1 MEYLLSKTIRYIA
14 EAMPELLLVDEDYG
28 QLENL
33 DQSNKDMYPL
43 VYPAVLIEPSE
54 VSWSE
59 LKGDSQIGEAT
70 LRTRLIIDCYDDHH
84 AGSGSEYRI
93 LEREELR
100 QKLHKLLQGFRP
112 LDDGAFVRSASTF
125 YTFNHGIKVYET
137 IYKCRVTERLAKGTM
152 SSQTRPHISIS
163 TEHHAQPLS

>member
-33 DQSNKDMYPL
+33 DQNNKDMYPL

-59 LKGDSQIGEAT
+59 IKGDSQMGEAT

-93 LEREELR
+93 MEREELR

-112 LDDGAFVRSASTF
+112 LDDGALVRSSSTF
-125 YTFNHGIKVYET
+125 FTFNHGIKVYET
-137 IYKCRVTERLAKGTM
+137 IYKCRVVEKLAKGITNN
-152 SSQTRPHISIS
+152 QTRPRISIL
-163 TEHHAQPLS
+163 TEPHGQP

>member
-33 DQSNKDMYPL
+33 DQNNKDMYPL

-93 LEREELR
+93 IEREELR

-112 LDDGAFVRSASTF
+112 LDDGALVRSTSTF
-125 YTFNHGIKVYET
+125 YTYNHGIKVYET
-137 IYKCRVTERLAKGTM
+137 IYKCRVTEKLAKGITNNRT
-152 SSQTRPHISIS
+152 QPRILLL
-163 TEHHAQPLS
+163 TERHEQP

>member
-59 LKGDSQIGEAT
+59 IKGDSQIGEAT

-112 LDDGAFVRSASTF
+112 LDDGALVRSSSTF
-125 YTFNHGIKVYET
+125 FTFNHGIKVYET
-137 IYKCRVTERLAKGTM
+137 IYKCRVVEKLAKGITNN
-152 SSQTRPHISIS
+152 QTRPRISIL
-163 TEHHAQPLS
+163 TEPHGQPLS

>member
-1 MEYLLSKTIRYIA
+1 MEYLLSKTIRYVA

-33 DQSNKDMYPL
+33 DQNNKDMYPL

-59 LKGDSQIGEAT
+59 IKGDSQMGEAT

-112 LDDGAFVRSASTF
+112 LDDGALVRSASTF

-137 IYKCRVTERLAKGTM
+137 IYKCRVVEKLAKGITNN
-152 SSQTRPHISIS
+152 QTRPRISIL
-163 TEHHAQPLS
+163 TEPHGQP